1 MREPSQRMRRVN
13 EALKEILSSTIGRG
27 LKDPRVGFVTV
38 TGVETTSDLSRAKVY
53 VSVFGRQEEKE
64 ATLAGLRSAEHFL
77 QSAINRELHVKR
89 IPALEFV
96 YDGSIDH
103 GMKIQA
109 LLKSEERSLGLQLA
123 PSETPESGGEEDDA
137 PAVPAEDDESGPPA
151 VGGSE

>member
-1 MREPSQRMRRVN
+1 MRETSQRMRRVN

-77 QSAINRELHVKR
+77 QSVINRELHVKR
-89 IPALEFV
+89 VPALEFV
-96 YDGSIDH
+96 YDSSIDH
-103 GMKIQA
+103 GMRIQA
-109 LLKSEERSLGLQLA
+109 LLRSEERALGLHLDEPA
-123 PSETPESGGEEDDA
+123 PRLESDDVVVEPA
-137 PAVPAEDDESGPPA
+137 PGEDDEEDERA
-151 VGGSE
+151 AGGRG